1 MVFMTN
7 EQKTDEVKKPEETE
21 VNNDRGSDQRGL
33 DFVERARKER
43 EGLALE
49 NERFEKNIKELRELE
64 AARLLGGTGG
74 GHIPT
79 MTPEMLAAQKTKKMA
94 DEITGAFK

>member
-1 MVFMTN
+1 MVD
-7 EQKTDEVKKPEETE
+7 EQEKTQDKPTTPA
-21 VNNDRGSDQRGL
+21 SDSDTGDKSRGL
-33 DFVERARKER
+33 DFVERARQER

-79 MTPEMLAAQKTKKMA
+79 MTPEMLAAQKAKAMA
-94 DEITGAFK
+94 NEMVNAFR